1 MTNYRDEEPPEFR
14 DIDEPSGY
22 APDPVFG
29 GTWSNPPH
37 PAIAY
42 THGAID
48 DPLNYQ
54 SEADI
59 WQARQARAFAARTA
73 KHLGMDIYQTRAF
86 MREVYKG
93 KDPFYAEVG
102 GVTVSRFGETSI
114 GGVSMSEL
122 TYRGFAAAAKEQ
134 FGQPYEVTAG
144 RRAEGMWDY
153 MHGGATR
160 AAMLRQG
167 EKWEGGELPDDRLL
181 IGAATY
187 EASAVANFPGLAVS
201 GGEIESGAAEGKFV
215 KRVKTAMHPG
225 LLYFRD
231 AERIQNIVKP
241 QSGQAP
247 IGSRV
252 EAAYILGEGLLPP
265 GQALFDP
272 DVLGPGYR
280 IRPVSIRLPEEL
292 PDDWSPTLVEDQR
305 IALEGGWFDIVP
317 GGAIRG
323 NVPDADTIKV
333 ETWGIEESW
342 KKYGGK
348 DVRTRTLTVQVGA
361 EYPEVAIKGPFGV
374 KAGGAPFPGMATSF
388 DMMFGDKPV
397 SPALIMEGNEY
408 AQAAESISSTWSK
421 EQWKEAVGTVPERW
435 EPGLSKKVWTHL
447 FKTKQVDLFQ
457 WEEPRHIGLV
467 GGERNPQLQ
476 ALIDG
481 GYAEIMSRK
490 IVDGSI
496 VGIVALQ
503 AYAYAGPMRV
513 TAAPSWTTKRHRF
526 SEEDLLKLQKYDP
539 ERAEAIRRYSGPRR
553 DAAANLAGAQ
563 LAMQGQAPY
572 YTVVPGQEVLERW
585 GEISAQAEVEASL
598 DHPFELREGVEMY
611 GLRGKLMGVLG
622 EVVGEAGISFDLGEM
637 GLGKGPLVLPSPG
650 ATMRMLGRGGGVKGA
665 MYGAMPRSYIEVIN
679 AMHMLQQDPENKKL
693 REETV
698 GTIER
703 YERHA
708 AEATSS
714 SRFRR
719 SVAGWT
725 APGIGSGAQAFAGL
739 APAEVWVPQE
749 RLTDMLRQVWGN
761 KDFGG
766 DLSRR
771 YTGPSEAAVAMLRGE
786 EPMISDPSIL
796 RHPSNEPWLSDVR
809 VRMLTHKQLI
819 ERGGPESWEEAQSM
833 GFSISTEVPPVTS
846 GDLDKDFYFLYAGRA
861 GILGDPDE
869 MNKRMRSRVESGV
882 GQEIQKTWKNI
893 EELPTSR
900 VKAFENT
907 IEKITR
913 RSIGDTSRDS
923 FDFEENKR
931 WMGPGF
937 NALMR
942 GLAPLMEAG
951 AAGLSADK
959 RDELIRLSEQTIT
972 EIASPTYM
980 LSQDASKL
988 PKSAIRLIESLTRVY
1003 ADTRGLFRPSTG
1015 EPGRIVSYVA
1025 DAVRNFGQ
1033 LGAELG
1039 ASGETMAAA
1048 FLSPSSKGFAE
1059 IADLFEQGDINAGP
1073 IVAKLMG
1080 IAKESGAENIFRQV
1094 TDNST
1099 LLSMQAAFAQRK
1111 AVERSPELESS
1122 LDNWERLN
1130 LEKGRALWLRNALL
1144 RQNAGK
1150 LTENIGVFMENEKEL
1165 ARLGLVPAQ
1174 QEEDIAD
1181 MLRRMGVT
1189 PGRAEGRAPGR
1200 MVESLR
1206 RNASGE
1212 VEKVERSPLPGIEP
1226 TAMGKV
1232 SGIVD
1237 LVDRIV
1243 MAGPDDVE
1251 SAAGQLQGITEPD
1264 DIENEGLRA
1273 RYKRQGEE
1281 RGDAP
1286 SSERERTELDP
1297 VGYVKSLLEKGKF
1310 GGVDVKIRDQISG
1323 ASGRRIHAIARNGEI
1338 EIDPIWAM
1346 QTYLDNAYNHPQ
1358 VPGVEPVGRW
1368 LGSVKDSLDLT
1379 IVHEWWHLKGTRQDT
1394 AASNENMA
1402 NVVGLLAIG
1411 IDPAELAEVY
1421 GKDVVEKAADLAE
1434 RAASFLG
1441 THKMPVTAPGGV
1453 SSLRDLQARF
1463 LDLTSRV
1470 DDFTKKGLATNK
1482 YGTTRVLPIDEER
1495 TRLMAYAGMKED
1507 FTFGDQAEIDAI
1519 KDMLASAKAHGVPS
1533 SRTDI
1538 ELAGR
1543 ASEILTKAGP
1553 LATRLGGYDRAKRDL
1568 SASRALLE
1576 RQAVGVE
1583 GANLAIP
1590 LAEMETSL
1598 GAEPEVVAKSRVA
1611 LSTLLYNFGVEDIA
1625 TARLNVETYKVGGRG
1640 IPTRADEVREA
1651 RGIQKADQQRV
1662 DRKRAQEQQRGASL
1676 IGKMAIAGRFGTEEE
1691 MLDYAGAAGITDAGQ
1706 IGMFQ
1711 TIMEGKDLSAAQRR
1725 TAHGLGLSISAKA
1738 ASAPTQLSNA
1748 ELEKELSGV
1757 TQRLIT
1763 TRKDVADAMSGSSKM
1778 EREAVEQMVAQT
1790 AQREARALTTQAYA
1804 GGGMGGAAGFMGS
1817 DAYSEFS
1824 RAMGGGG
1831 GGGGGPVSLGGAMF
1845 GLARKVASPFST
1857 ERAMMS
1863 RAWMYSGGKEVF
1875 EKFIPL
1881 AAEQDLATVRAA
1893 QSIGGYTQWESG
1905 IGYEMAERQA
1915 DRTQSMTRAG
1925 RIGFQAYGLGATVP
1939 PGLQAVQAIAGPAI
1953 GRGAQAGL
1961 AAHFLGTAL
1970 ATTGGVTGALGAGLA
1985 GAAIPLGIAAGAAYG
2000 AYGFS
2005 NYATAQL
2012 SGDAESRLNISAQDT
2027 GIAAELKQ
2035 LGTTP
2040 LRSGLSIFGKGMGIG
2055 MELLFSRMEG
2065 YGQFDIVGK
2074 EEERARISESGT
2086 ALKSQDFASMTASEK
2101 SRVINLRA
2109 EELRE
2114 SAPGFSGYTT
2124 AAISAA
2130 TAEYAKYVPG
2140 FGQKNFGRPEF
2151 QRSVLKMLA
2160 TNQGPE
2166 GFAGLARSLGDLR
2179 AEAPMEL
2186 YQSFERMGLQGAQ
2199 TEAMMYT
2206 VAQYA
2211 PLTQYGFSTAN
2222 VMKLAEKG
2230 PLTGRAAAQF
2240 QQMLQQD
2247 PRILSKAVMGQI
2259 PSLSAFRGE
2268 VGIQTLDNMG
2278 LRLGTSGGLSSLV
2291 QSQQGNWRQMGLSGS
2306 IGTAAGGADIAA
2318 SMGITGWSGES
2329 MWELEDMQTSM
2340 GIGANRFQRR
2350 QQRSEMRR
2358 AYGNISI
2365 APPTMGEISSG
2376 RWNPQGLTSIDQ
2388 VGGTFQQE
2396 RQLNLQRTALQQAT
2410 TRGGVAGG
2418 QDFVGQF
2425 GFQQRGLD
2433 LQQSQFTQ
2441 DYELQGRQMYAQRD
2455 FSLTQRGW
2463 QGADMS
2469 TARSRGLTQRGWQSS
2484 DIDLNYGRSQTRF
2497 DWREQDMARTREN
2510 AVSSDAWQAWNLNW
2524 QQQTTQ
2530 MQRGW
2535 QEEDWATTRST
2546 TQLERGWGAEDL
2558 DEAIRFSTGRQRKQL
2573 LRQQERTTVRGNLQ
2587 DASMDT
2593 AEDRAGQMWEME
2605 DERFAMQKGR
2615 IEEEQEIRDDNWDTQ
2630 LERLETQREWGD
2642 TDYDTTRM
2650 RFEEQSGWQNEDW
2663 EKETERFEKRSE
2675 YEDEFFALQERG
2687 YETRLEHFTESYQL
2701 QVDQFEE
2708 NKVAYDKEIE
2718 LATQLRL
2725 LNEKNDLARINT
2737 MTAEVAMSETI
2748 AQGTEGFNRATRMF
2762 SRMTEAQQAGVFD
2775 RFIDVLDGI
2784 ARSGA
2789 GTASQGYT
2797 GFGEP

>member
-1394 AASNENMA
+1394 VASNENMA

-1831 GGGGGPVSLGGAMF
+1831 GGGGFIKGLRNIKSLLTPFSPEGALIKAGFRVLAGDVKGNMQAYAQSQMGTI
-1845 GLARKVASPFST
+1845 GLAAS
-1857 ERAMMS
+1857 M
-1863 RAWMYSGGKEVF
+1863 GGDTTGLFGGTGGQAIVRMQQQHMNT
-1875 EKFIPL
+1875 L
-1881 AAEQDLATVRAA
+1881 AGGRAA
-1893 QSIGGYTQWESG
+1893 QQTWGWASALGSPALAETRGVFGIPAAAGFGAGVVASKLFGASAAVAGTVGAATAGVGLAVAGGLYGYSIADPTAENNFMALQDKTEATSGGPWAEAWFGG
-1905 IGYEMAERQA
+1905 IKPSLR
-1915 DRTQSMTRAG
+1915 
-1925 RIGFQAYGLGATVP
+1925 
-1939 PGLQAVQAIAGPAI
+1939 AI
-1953 GRGAQAGL
+1953 GVALGGNLDTDRGGL
-1961 AAHFLGTAL
+1961 AQGDDMVLRAQQLFDAPFTDLTMQER
-1970 ATTGGVTGALGAGLA
+1970 T
-1985 GAAIPLGIAAGAAYG
+1985 AAIDHGV
-2000 AYGFS
+2000 F
-2005 NYATAQL
+2005 QFM
-2012 SGDAESRLNISAQDT
+2012 QDP
-2027 GIAAELKQ
+2027 EL
-2035 LGTTP
+2035 
-2040 LRSGLSIFGKGMGIG
+2040 
-2055 MELLFSRMEG
+2055 EG
-2065 YGQFDIVGK
+2065 YGQ
-2074 EEERARISESGT
+2074 E
-2086 ALKSQDFASMTASEK
+2086 ALKQAVVAEMNQGGAESVGGIDKKAMGDLLASGGSYGGGYAD
-2101 SRVINLRA
+2101 L
-2109 EELRE
+2109 
-2114 SAPGFSGYTT
+2114 SARLQMDPTSGPIEVLQWQRDQGTG
-2124 AAISAA
+2124 AIGAISALQQYSPLA
-2130 TAEYAKYVPG
+2130 QHGVSPGNLMGMAERGPLVGQALTDFNKVLGGDTRFIDRQIRSSQPSTFTAQTGLDLRGERGLLTSDPLGLPLGYTSGFSDIFAGMGANELGLIGGDLGDALTGAFVTGGEMNDSAASWAIKASYADVGFIQEWDGKSMLGLQQGYKQERRDHAAQSRGIQWGALSHRYGSGPWNTVEDLGGTYQQQRQQRQLSTSLGYAAQEGGIYTNMAGEDISLTGSFAFQRRGIEQQYGSSMAGIGIGRDMLSVNRDWQVKTRGWERSDMYTGIERGRIQMGYQRDDMQLGFERGSTQYSWQQQDMQRSWTG
-2140 FGQKNFGRPEF
+2140 FGLQMEGAEL
-2151 QRSVLKMLA
+2151 QRGY
-2160 TNQGPE
+2160 QQE
-2166 GFAGLARSLGDLR
+2166 DLARSR
-2179 AEAPMEL
+2179 ATGEL
-2186 YQSFERMGLQGAQ
+2186 
-2199 TEAMMYT
+2199 
-2206 VAQYA
+2206 
-2211 PLTQYGFSTAN
+2211 
-2222 VMKLAEKG
+2222 
-2230 PLTGRAAAQF
+2230 
-2240 QQMLQQD
+2240 
-2247 PRILSKAVMGQI
+2247 
-2259 PSLSAFRGE
+2259 
-2268 VGIQTLDNMG
+2268 
-2278 LRLGTSGGLSSLV
+2278 
-2291 QSQQGNWRQMGLSGS
+2291 
-2306 IGTAAGGADIAA
+2306 
-2318 SMGITGWSGES
+2318 
-2329 MWELEDMQTSM
+2329 
-2340 GIGANRFQRR
+2340 
-2350 QQRSEMRR
+2350 
-2358 AYGNISI
+2358 
-2365 APPTMGEISSG
+2365 
-2376 RWNPQGLTSIDQ
+2376 
-2388 VGGTFQQE
+2388 
-2396 RQLNLQRTALQQAT
+2396 
-2410 TRGGVAGG
+2410 
-2418 QDFVGQF
+2418 QF
-2425 GFQQRGLD
+2425 GW
-2433 LQQSQFTQ
+2433 
-2441 DYELQGRQMYAQRD
+2441 QMED
-2455 FSLTQRGW
+2455 F
-2463 QGADMS
+2463 
-2469 TARSRGLTQRGWQSS
+2469 
-2484 DIDLNYGRSQTRF
+2484 
-2497 DWREQDMARTREN
+2497 
-2510 AVSSDAWQAWNLNW
+2510 
-2524 QQQTTQ
+2524 
-2530 MQRGW
+2530 
-2535 QEEDWATTRST
+2535 
-2546 TQLERGWGAEDL
+2546 
-2558 DEAIRFSTGRQRKQL
+2558 DESIRFASGRQRKQL
-2573 LRQQERTTVRGNLQ
+2573 VTQRERAVTMQNISGEG
-2587 DASMDT
+2587 MDT
-2593 AEDRAGQMWEME
+2593 QESRAGELADLE
-2605 DERFAMQKGR
+2605 DERFALQKDGMEAQQSR
-2615 IEEEQEIRDDNWDTQ
+2615 LEEQEEWRTKDY
-2630 LERLETQREWGD
+2630 ETQ
-2642 TDYDTTRM
+2642 
-2650 RFEEQSGWQNEDW
+2650 
-2663 EKETERFEKRSE
+2663 TERFEQQSVRQEEDWGNQIERFDEKVE
-2675 YEDEFFALQERG
+2675 YEDEIYGLQKRNYDHQEASLNSNHALQIEQLDESIRVFG
-2687 YETRLEHFTESYQL
+2687 EQKTIAEATETIQDSIDFKQA
-2701 QVDQFEE
+2701 Q
-2708 NKVAYDKEIE
+2708 
-2718 LATQLRL
+2718 TQLAQLAVASAVADSEDAMEDAVDMYEVMKKINDSGGFKKAKEMFDSLNRL
-2725 LNEKNDLARINT
+2725 
-2737 MTAEVAMSETI
+2737 VW
-2748 AQGTEGFNRATRMF
+2748 
-2762 SRMTEAQQAGVFD
+2762 
-2775 RFIDVLDGI
+2775 
-2784 ARSGA
+2784 
-2789 GTASQGYT
+2789 
-2797 GFGEP
+2797 